1 MKKFAWAFM
10 TAFVS
15 LAMVFTSCKGEGEP
29 GNNDDPDKPN
39 PDQPVNPDKPNPDQP
54 GDEEE
59 DIEFPEV
66 SAPEDGFAKIV
77 VKVPAGTDCNGV
89 AFKGSNDAWAS
100 QPQTDG
106 EAIEG
111 AEGWYEIELELG
123 SEMAAGDL
131 ATYYQGKVCL
141 IPESGTIDDKYT
153 TQWSEGYFEI
163 NADNGQPDLFTLIED
178 YGKINKLAVLGSGIC
193 YIVIDRFDANPCV
206 ANDKYSFSL
215 ALPALCDEADEPG
228 LVGSFPASN
237 WGTNVALELDG
248 ERWIAEDVEA
258 QAANEFKVWLGSW
271 EAGELQKLDEETAE
285 YKKLANEPFGE
296 ELEIVKEWTEA
307 NGYAWGPCAG
317 L

>member
-15 LAMVFTSCKGEGEP
+15 LAMVFTGCKSDAP
-29 GNNDDPDKPN
+29 NDPSDPSN
-39 PDQPVNPDKPNPDQP
+39 PDQPTNPDDPSKPDQP
-54 GDEEE
+54 TEPEE
-59 DIEFPEV
+59 IEFPEV
-66 SAPEDGFAKIV
+66 SAPEEGFAKIV

-89 AFKGSNDAWAS
+89 AFKGTNDGWAT

-106 EAIEG
+106 EKI
-111 AEGWYEIELELG
+111 AEGWYVIELELG
-123 SEMAAGDL
+123 GEMLAGDL

-141 IPESGTIDDKYT
+141 IPEGGTVDGSYT
-153 TQWSEGYFEI
+153 SQWSEGYFEI
-163 NADNGQPDLFTLIED
+163 NADNGQPDMFTLIED

-206 ANDKYSFSL
+206 ANEGYSFSL

-228 LVGSFPASN
+228 LIGSFPASN
-237 WGTNVALELDG
+237 WASDVALELDG

-258 QAANEFKVWLGSW
+258 QAANEFKVRLNASW
-271 EAGELQKLDEETAE
+271 DAGQVQKLNEETGE
-285 YKKLANEPFGE
+285 YGDLANEPFGE
-296 ELEIVKEWTEA
+296 DLEIVKEWNEA
-307 NGYAWGPCAG
+307 NGYAWSPCAG